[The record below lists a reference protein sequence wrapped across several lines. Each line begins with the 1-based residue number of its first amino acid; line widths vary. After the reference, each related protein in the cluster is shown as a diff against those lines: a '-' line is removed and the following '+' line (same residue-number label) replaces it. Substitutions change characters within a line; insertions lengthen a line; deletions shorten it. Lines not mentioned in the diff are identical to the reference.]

1 MKKKQ
6 KTPLEQLTEKS
17 KNAINL
23 VLSTIESLKNTNM
36 SIDEERQKNDAIIAT
51 IQSENSSLD
60 ELKNG
65 NAKIISNF
73 EKLLK

>member
-6 KTPLEQLTEKS
+6 LTPLEQLTEKS

-23 VLSTIESLKNTNM
+23 VLSTIDSLKNTNA
-36 SIDEERQKNDAIIAT
+36 SIDEERQKNDAMIAAM
-51 IQSENSSLD
+51 QSENSSLN
-60 ELKNG
+60 ELKNS